1 MSDLKININT
11 QGGSFITGGEF
22 HGTEFVAN
30 KYVYANEKVSKPKF
44 DDIEDAVVVT
54 DEERDNS
61 SDNSSTQ
68 EIPESVKECFRFTS
82 DFVKQYVQAIVKE
95 FYMNKPV
102 YLAIIERTFYD
113 HNMLLKSNS
122 HTSFICA
129 LMDWGILSE
138 DTDIRKTANGMAT
151 KYKSLPTEGYK
162 QWDKYHLND
171 RTTCINIGKK
181 LPDSMKY
188 NRNE

>member
-1 MSDLKININT
+1 MDIKKININT
-11 QGGSFITGGEF
+11 QGGPVINGGTF
-22 HGTEFVAN
+22 SNVEFVAQ
-30 KYVYANEKVSKPKF
+30 KHVYNVGPEHEKHF
-44 DDIEDAVVVT
+44 ENIEDAVVVT
-54 DEERDNS
+54 DEEQDNS